1 MKVKTDKGFAK
12 ILKVT
17 KEDKYTGVELTKF
30 GSLIT
35 TDGHPIKHKGQW
47 YHASEIGKTFMSKP
61 QPVYNLI
68 LDRHHTIIADGVV
81 SATLGKWKS
90 PSAIIV

>member
-35 TDGHPIKHKGQW
+35 TDGHPIKHKGQF
-47 YHASEIGKTFMSKP
+47 YLAKDSRLNKLTKSN
-61 QPVYNLI
+61 QVLI
-68 LDRHHTIIADGVV
+68 KFAAQFNFL
-81 SATLGKWKS
+81 
-90 PSAIIV
+90 